1 MLNLLKLH
9 LVNHLLKVQVRYFS
23 SKVHSLSLP
32 VKEAAIGLILGD
44 ASLVRKYPNGNA
56 YFKYAQSTK
65 HTEYLNFVFSIL
77 EPYCNMTS
85 PTLRSGQGL
94 PRTHRRW
101 SLGEPLRLGS
111 KTYGVLSFTSRS
123 LYCFTELHT
132 LFYLDGIKLVPSNIA
147 DLLTPVGLAWLFPGN

>member
-1 MLNLLKLH
+1 
-9 LVNHLLKVQVRYFS
+9 VQVRYFS

-56 YFKYAQSTK
+56 YFKCAQSTK

-85 PTLRSGQGL
+85 PTLGQAKGYPGHTEGGL
-94 PRTHRRW
+94 W
-101 SLGEPLRLGS
+101 GEPLRLGS
-111 KTYGVLSFTSRS
+111 KTYGILSFTSRS

-132 LFYLDGIKLVPSNIA
+132 LFYLDFSL
-147 DLLTPVGLAWLFPGN
+147 D